1 MDTGSGGQLRA
12 TNSIPPTP
20 FRRFLT
26 AMRDG
31 WRSAAAN
38 AVPGLVIVCLAGL
51 LVAAYYLFTGVAA
64 SLQGLQNLRDRWG
77 IWFSMGA
84 SAIGAGVIPGLYLM
98 ATGRARRG
106 RRAAVDLLFTC
117 LVWSATALVIDRF
130 YAFQACLWGPT
141 AGLPVLI
148 GKMLVDQAIFTPLVG
163 VQIPAL
169 GFRFR
174 DMDYNLSALGR
185 ALREDWL
192 IKVIAP
198 MLAAAWLTWIPGT
211 LVIYTLPLSLQIPM
225 FVLIQCF
232 FALEVAYASS
242 RM

>member
-1 MDTGSGGQLRA
+1 
-12 TNSIPPTP
+12 
-20 FRRFLT
+20 
-26 AMRDG
+26 MREG

-51 LVAAYYLFTGVAA
+51 LVAAYYLFPGVAA
-64 SLQGLQNLRDRWG
+64 SLQGLQSLRDRWG
-77 IWFSMGA
+77 IWFSMAA
-84 SAIGAGVIPGLYLM
+84 SAIGAGVIPGLYLIS
-98 ATGRARRG
+98 TGRARRG
-106 RRAAVDLLFTC
+106 RRAVADLLFTC
-117 LVWSATALVIDRF
+117 LVWAATALVIDRF
-130 YAFQACLWGPT
+130 YVFQAWLWGPT
-141 AGLPVLI
+141 AGLAVLL
-148 GKMLVDQAIFTPLVG
+148 GKMLLDQLIFTPLLG
-163 VQIPAL
+163 IQIPAL

-174 DMDYNLSALGR
+174 DMDYDPSALGR
-185 ALREDWL
+185 ELREDWF

-211 LVIYTLPLSLQIPM
+211 LVIYALPLSLQIPM